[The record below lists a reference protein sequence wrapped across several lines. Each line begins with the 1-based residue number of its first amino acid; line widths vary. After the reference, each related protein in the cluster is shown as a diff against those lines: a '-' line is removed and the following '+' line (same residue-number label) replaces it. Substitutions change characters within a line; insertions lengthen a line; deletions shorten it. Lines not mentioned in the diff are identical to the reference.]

1 MVSAIIKSHD
11 GATHRVEANEGE
23 SLMQAALRHGI
34 EGIVAECG
42 GECSCATCH
51 VYVDEQFIEKLP
63 PPDAQELDL
72 LDFVAAE
79 RKTNSR
85 LSCQI
90 EMNAQL
96 DGMQVTLPET
106 QVF

>member
-1 MVSAIIKSHD
+1 MIVAIFKTHD
-11 GATHRVEANEGE
+11 GAVREVVANEGE
-23 SLMQAALRHGI
+23 SLMQVALRNGI

-42 GECSCATCH
+42 GECACATCH
-51 VYVDEQFIEKLP
+51 VYVAATFAGMLP
-63 PPDAQELDL
+63 PPDAVEQDM

-90 EMNAQL
+90 KVVADL
-96 DGMQVTLPET
+96 DGIEVTLPDR
-106 QVF
+106 QLF

>member
-1 MVSAIIKSHD
+1 LSVAIFKTHD
-11 GATHRVEANEGE
+11 GAVHEVEANEGE
-23 SLMQAALRHGI
+23 SLMQVALRNGI

-42 GECSCATCH
+42 GECACATCH
-51 VYVDEQFIEKLP
+51 VYVAAAFAGMLP
-63 PPDAQELDL
+63 PPDAVEEDM

-90 EMNAQL
+90 KVVAEL
-96 DGMQVTLPET
+96 DGIEVTLPDR